1 MLIISVLSVVK
12 KKRVLY
18 DASVLKIKIVYTHLF
33 QDVENQIKIIDYL
46 EKFIGEYTIENPDFN
61 HIFDFDAVNIL
72 LTHQLQDK

>member
-1 MLIISVLSVVK
+1 M
-12 KKRVLY
+12 LY

-46 EKFIGEYTIENPDFN
+46 EKIIGEYAIVNPDFN